1 MNDARL
7 TLRIPR
13 ELVFKLQKEAEKD
26 QRSLNSY
33 LKLKLESLVKNSK
46 KPLRK

>member
-26 QRSLNSY
+26 HRSLNAY
-33 LKLKLESLVKNSK
+33 LKLKLEDLVKKPK
-46 KPLRK
+46 KSLPK